1 MKKSSMLFLSMLAC
15 FCMMPNVVHGK
26 TLNDMNAE
34 LEKLKE
40 QQRVANSNKKLN
52 QDELNKLNNEM
63 NNYLLKSINE
73 NNSNKSKNKE
83 ITLLNEFIKYNF
95 SNDIIDYYCIISEKI
110 VKIIENK
117 SNKSEIYKYIY
128 ENIVIVILNH
138 ITNKNYKFAYRKF
151 LRSLNKIRKIIKNT
165 QQDKYLIKKIKK
177 I

>member
-1 MKKSSMLFLSMLAC
+1 MSNYSRYRDGKFSSFTEIPQK
-15 FCMMPNVVHGK
+15 FNEDIF
-26 TLNDMNAE
+26 NDY
-34 LEKLKE
+34 LE
-40 QQRVANSNKKLN
+40 SFY
-52 QDELNKLNNEM
+52 LNKLNNEM

-138 ITNKNYKFAYRKF
+138 ITNENYEFACRKF

>member
-1 MKKSSMLFLSMLAC
+1 MSNYSRYRDGKFSSFTEIPQK
-15 FCMMPNVVHGK
+15 FNEDIF
-26 TLNDMNAE
+26 NDY
-34 LEKLKE
+34 LE
-40 QQRVANSNKKLN
+40 SFY
-52 QDELNKLNNEM
+52 LNKLNNEM

-138 ITNKNYKFAYRKF
+138 ITNENYEFAYRKF

-165 QQDKYLIKKIKK
+165 QQDKYLIKKIRK

>member
-1 MKKSSMLFLSMLAC
+1 MSNYSRYRDGKFSSFTE
-15 FCMMPNVVHGK
+15 FPQKFNEDIF
-26 TLNDMNAE
+26 NDY
-34 LEKLKE
+34 LE
-40 QQRVANSNKKLN
+40 SFY
-52 QDELNKLNNEM
+52 LNKLNNEM

>member
-1 MKKSSMLFLSMLAC
+1 MSNYSRYRDGKFSSFTEIPQK
-15 FCMMPNVVHGK
+15 FNEDIF
-26 TLNDMNAE
+26 NDY
-34 LEKLKE
+34 LE
-40 QQRVANSNKKLN
+40 SFY
-52 QDELNKLNNEM
+52 LNKLNNEM

-73 NNSNKSKNKE
+73 NNRNKSKNKE

-151 LRSLNKIRKIIKNT
+151 LRSLKKIRKIIKNT

>member
-1 MKKSSMLFLSMLAC
+1 MSNYSRYRDGKFSSFTEIPQK
-15 FCMMPNVVHGK
+15 FNEDIF
-26 TLNDMNAE
+26 NDY
-34 LEKLKE
+34 LE
-40 QQRVANSNKKLN
+40 SFY
-52 QDELNKLNNEM
+52 LNKLNNEM

>member
-1 MKKSSMLFLSMLAC
+1 MSNYSRYRDGKFSSFTEIPQK
-15 FCMMPNVVHGK
+15 FNEDIF
-26 TLNDMNAE
+26 NDY
-34 LEKLKE
+34 LE
-40 QQRVANSNKKLN
+40 SFY
-52 QDELNKLNNEM
+52 LNNEM

-151 LRSLNKIRKIIKNT
+151 LRSLNKFRKIIKNT
-165 QQDKYLIKKIKK
+165 QQDKYLIKKIRK

>member
-1 MKKSSMLFLSMLAC
+1 MSNYSRYRDGKFSSFTEIPQK
-15 FCMMPNVVHGK
+15 FNEDIF
-26 TLNDMNAE
+26 NDY
-34 LEKLKE
+34 LE
-40 QQRVANSNKKLN
+40 SFY
-52 QDELNKLNNEM
+52 LNKLNNEM

-73 NNSNKSKNKE
+73 NNRNKSKNKE

>member
-1 MKKSSMLFLSMLAC
+1 MSNYSRYRDGKFSSFTEIPQK
-15 FCMMPNVVHGK
+15 FNEDIF
-26 TLNDMNAE
+26 NDY
-34 LEKLKE
+34 LE
-40 QQRVANSNKKLN
+40 SFY
-52 QDELNKLNNEM
+52 LNKLNNEM

-138 ITNKNYKFAYRKF
+138 ITNKNYEFAYRKF

>member
-1 MKKSSMLFLSMLAC
+1 
-15 FCMMPNVVHGK
+15 
-26 TLNDMNAE
+26 
-34 LEKLKE
+34 
-40 QQRVANSNKKLN
+40 
-52 QDELNKLNNEM
+52 M

-151 LRSLNKIRKIIKNT
+151 LRSLNKFRKIIKNT
-165 QQDKYLIKKIKK
+165 QQDKYLIKKIRK

>member
-1 MKKSSMLFLSMLAC
+1 MSNYSRYRDGKFSSFTEIPQK
-15 FCMMPNVVHGK
+15 FNEDIF
-26 TLNDMNAE
+26 NDY
-34 LEKLKE
+34 LE
-40 QQRVANSNKKLN
+40 SFY
-52 QDELNKLNNEM
+52 LNKLNNEM

-117 SNKSEIYKYIY
+117 SNKSKIYKYIY

-151 LRSLNKIRKIIKNT
+151 LRSLNKFRKIIKNT
-165 QQDKYLIKKIKK
+165 QQDKYLIKKIRK

>member
-1 MKKSSMLFLSMLAC
+1 MSNYSRYRDGKFSSFTEIPQK
-15 FCMMPNVVHGK
+15 FNEDIF
-26 TLNDMNAE
+26 NDY
-34 LEKLKE
+34 LE
-40 QQRVANSNKKLN
+40 SFY
-52 QDELNKLNNEM
+52 LNKLNNEM

-138 ITNKNYKFAYRKF
+138 ITNENYEFAYRKF

>member
-1 MKKSSMLFLSMLAC
+1 MSNYSRYRDGKFSSFTEIPQK
-15 FCMMPNVVHGK
+15 FNEDIF
-26 TLNDMNAE
+26 NDY
-34 LEKLKE
+34 LE
-40 QQRVANSNKKLN
+40 SFY
-52 QDELNKLNNEM
+52 LNKLNNEM

-95 SNDIIDYYCIISEKI
+95 SNDIIDYYCIISEEI

-165 QQDKYLIKKIKK
+165 QQDKYLIKKIRK